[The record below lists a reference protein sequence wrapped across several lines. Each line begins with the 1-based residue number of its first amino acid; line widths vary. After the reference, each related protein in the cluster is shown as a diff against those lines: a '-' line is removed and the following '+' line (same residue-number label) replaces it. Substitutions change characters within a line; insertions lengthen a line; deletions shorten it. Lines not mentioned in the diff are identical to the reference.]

1 MPPGQHPPSPP
12 PTPNPSQTDEH
23 LQFVFFLFV
32 LKNWAK
38 LYFGAPTPLHP
49 RASASVTENP
59 TSSLLSLT
67 GLDFKK
73 KILCE
78 IYLQI
83 DGEPE
88 PEVKWLVSGVQLAE
102 SDKYHME
109 RHETTYTLTIYEVT
123 VDDTEMTYSCKVSY
137 IVDKSIFRTKEL
149 VREIGSVHFSAT
161 LHIKQQEMQTKTRN
175 ISVNWSKILCTYLK
189 YKLYRRM

>member
-1 MPPGQHPPSPP
+1 MK
-12 PTPNPSQTDEH
+12 TPNPPQTNICR
-23 LQFVFFLFV
+23 FCFWFFGFFGVV

-38 LYFGAPTPLHP
+38 LYLGAPTPLHP
-49 RASASVTENP
+49 GASASVTENP

-67 GLDFKK
+67 GLNFKK
-73 KILCE
+73 KIFE

-88 PEVKWLVSGVQLAE
+88 PEVKWLVSGVELAE

-137 IVDKSIFRTKEL
+137 LVD
-149 VREIGSVHFSAT
+149 
-161 LHIKQQEMQTKTRN
+161 M
-175 ISVNWSKILCTYLK
+175 
-189 YKLYRRM
+189 

>member
-1 MPPGQHPPSPP
+1 MQV
-12 PTPNPSQTDEH
+12 
-23 LQFVFFLFV
+23 VFFVCFEELGKIVF
-32 LKNWAK
+32 WRSH
-38 LYFGAPTPLHP
+38 PTPLHA

-83 DGEPE
+83 DSEPE
-88 PEVKWLVSGVQLAE
+88 PEVKWLVSRVQLAE

-123 VDDTEMTYSCKVSY
+123 VDDTEMTYYCKVSY

-161 LHIKQQEMQTKTRN
+161 LHIKQQEMQTKTRT

>member
-1 MPPGQHPPSPP
+1 M
-12 PTPNPSQTDEH
+12 
-23 LQFVFFLFV
+23 FV

-102 SDKYHME
+102 LDKYHME

-161 LHIKQQEMQTKTRN
+161 LHIKQQEMQTKTRT